1 MRKKRAIAVL
11 LFLAVMVGPAG
22 GDELKEKVRNVS
34 IYGDAENVEM
44 EIRMVIYEKGR
55 EKERTLKAFVS
66 RAGGESK
73 VLIHIISPAYLNR
86 MKFLSIR
93 DGSGRESRWL
103 RTSQVK
109 RRLSENDSGERLFG
123 SDFTVED
130 LSAFSVENYSYSG
143 RGTEQ
148 IGSINCSV
156 IKAEPNEDQ
165 RGSGEKLLFI
175 DDAAG
180 MLVRVDFF
188 HTSGE
193 LYKQY
198 MLDSTQRVE
207 GKMFPRSCF
216 MKNLDEGSRTELFF
230 EEIEEKDSLPARYFN
245 QGNL

>member
-11 LFLAVMVGPAG
+11 LFLAVTAAAAG
-22 GDELKEKVRNVS
+22 GDDLKEKVRNVS
-34 IYGDAENVEM
+34 IYGNAENMEM
-44 EIRMVIYEKGR
+44 EIRMVIHENGR
-55 EKERTLKAFVS
+55 EKERTLKAFVH
-66 RAGGESK
+66 RNHAESK

-130 LSAFSVENYSYSG
+130 LSAFSVEDYTYFDLGNE
-143 RGTEQ
+143 R
-148 IGSINCSV
+148 INSILCSV
-156 IKAEPNEDQ
+156 IKAVPKAGKDRLE
-165 RGSGEKLLFI
+165 EKHLYI

-188 HTSGE
+188 HTSGD

-230 EEIEEKDSLPARYFN
+230 EEIEEKGSLPARYFN